1 MKNNKFISLFLNHYL
16 MYMNSFLKPTHT
28 NFERMVS
35 VMSNQKNANNSN
47 KNNSENEQSKNAA
60 KNQMKNTSKSKY
72 EVEPLPESF
81 RPRQDGPGGN

>member
-1 MKNNKFISLFLNHYL
+1 MKNYIPISLFVNNYL
-16 MYMNSFLKPTHT
+16 MYENSFLKPTHT

-35 VMSNQKNANNSN
+35 TMSDQKNANNSN
-47 KNNSENEQSKNAA
+47 KSNSENEHSKNAA